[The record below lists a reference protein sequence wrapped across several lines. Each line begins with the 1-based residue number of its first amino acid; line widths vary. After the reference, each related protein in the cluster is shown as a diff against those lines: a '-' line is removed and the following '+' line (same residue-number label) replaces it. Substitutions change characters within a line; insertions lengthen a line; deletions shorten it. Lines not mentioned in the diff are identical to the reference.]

1 MSDPAWRATHTSVSK
16 DFIEGYY
23 KNSRLH
29 HLARW
34 KVELRELVGRAGERA
49 ERGEGIPS
57 GDGSGG
63 QGGGGGVVNKEVRER
78 DVSMRGAELVLK
90 NPLKGKAKAKE
101 KGSKT
106 GEDEERVIMHCD
118 FDAFFVSAGLVDRP
132 EMRGKPVVVCHS
144 QGGQG
149 GQGSTSEIASAS
161 YEARGFGIR
170 NGMRCVCIRIGIE

>member
-1 MSDPAWRATHTSVSK
+1 M
-16 DFIEGYY
+16 
-23 KNSRLH
+23 
-29 HLARW
+29 ARW

-49 ERGEGIPS
+49 ERGVGVGFSGREGS
-57 GDGSGG
+57 
-63 QGGGGGVVNKEVRER
+63 GGGGGGGGGGQGEGGGVANKEGRGRER

-90 NPLKGKAKAKE
+90 NPLKGKAKT
-101 KGSKT
+101 KGKDSRAT
-106 GEDEERVIMHCD
+106 EAEERVIMHCD

-149 GQGSTSEIASAS
+149 GQGGQGSTSEIASAS

-170 NGMRCVCIRIGIE
+170 NGMRCVCILYLRGILRVDDES